1 MSLRHLSGCSRG
13 NTDVIRRASVAN
25 LRAMATGVRANV
37 QMTQAMQFK
46 IRPQQLARHSTIS
59 LTMDRYTH
67 TVLGDLSEALA
78 SLPDF
83 AGSDPTRETQQR
95 ATGTHG
101 RALRAESKTSG
112 HRQTSRT
119 NPTERDESV
128 ALCVAFPGHLHRGRL
143 NAIHHLT
150 AAKKSDVAITSG
162 MKNPPSIWERLT
174 FRGTPGL

>member
-25 LRAMATGVRANV
+25 LRAMATGVHANV

-59 LTMDRYTH
+59 LTMDRFTH
-67 TVLGDLSEALA
+67 TVLGDLSEALT

-101 RALRAESKTSG
+101 RASRVESKTSA
-112 HRQTSRT
+112 HRQASRT

-150 AAKKSDVAITSG
+150 AKKVGCIACVRDEKSPVN
-162 MKNPPSIWERLT
+162 M
-174 FRGTPGL
+174 